1 MLGHQEVISTAPWPE
16 ADPEALVRDVA
27 TIVVQVNG
35 KVRTKL
41 ERPAGLSREELE
53 RSVVSDPTVQE
64 KLAGKA
70 VLKVIAVPDR
80 LVNIVVKG

>member
-1 MLGHQEVISTAPWPE
+1 M
-16 ADPEALVRDVA
+16 
-27 TIVVQVNG
+27 NG
-35 KVRTKL
+35 KVRAKL

-53 RSVVSDPTVQE
+53 RSVVSDPAVQE